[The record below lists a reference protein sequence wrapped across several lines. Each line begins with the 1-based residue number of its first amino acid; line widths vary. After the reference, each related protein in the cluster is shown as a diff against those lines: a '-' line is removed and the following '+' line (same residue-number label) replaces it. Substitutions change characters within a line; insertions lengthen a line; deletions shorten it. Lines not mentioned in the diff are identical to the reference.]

1 MPGSYDTNV
10 FVNCPF
16 DSEYRPQFEAVT
28 FAIYDCGFFPRCALE
43 VDDSSQVRI
52 RKITEIIRTCRL
64 SVHDISRTQLDDATG
79 LPRFNMPLELGMF
92 LGAKVFGGRE
102 QRRKAAL
109 VLDAEQYRYQKYV
122 SDIAGQ
128 DIRAHG
134 GRTDETIKHVRNF
147 LATHRDPGVIL
158 PGGDKLAQRYAD
170 FRLEL
175 GRACTKLHLNPD
187 ELTFRDLT
195 NLIVG
200 WLKAFP
206 LPAGSA

>member
-1 MPGSYDTNV
+1 MSGSYDTNV

-52 RKITEIIRTCRL
+52 KKITEIIRTCRL

-92 LGAKVFGGRE
+92 FGAKVYGGRE

-109 VLDAEQYRYQKYV
+109 VLDEEQYRYQKYI

-134 GRTDETIKHVRNF
+134 GRVDETIKHVRNF
-147 LATHRDPGVIL
+147 LGTHREPGVIL

-170 FRLEL
+170 FRVEL

-200 WLKAFP
+200 WLDAFP

>member
-1 MPGSYDTNV
+1 MLRGYDTNV

-28 FAIYDCGFFPRCALE
+28 FAVYDCGFFPRCALE

-52 RKITEIIRTCRL
+52 KKIMEIIRTCRL
-64 SVHDISRTQLDDATG
+64 SVHDISRTQLDAATG

-109 VLDAEQYRYQKYV
+109 VLDDEQYRYQKYV

-134 GRTDETIKHVRNF
+134 GKTDETIKHVRNF
-147 LATHRDPGVIL
+147 LATHREPGVIL
-158 PGGDKLAQRYAD
+158 PGGDKVIERYGEFRAELSSTCAD
-170 FRLEL
+170 
-175 GRACTKLHLNPD
+175 LHLNPA

-200 WLKAFP
+200 WMKVFP
-206 LPAGSA
+206 LSTGSA

>member
-52 RKITEIIRTCRL
+52 EKITKIIRTCRL
-64 SVHDISRTQLDDATG
+64 SVHDISRTQLDAVTG

-92 LGAKVFGGRE
+92 LGAKVFGGGV

-109 VLDAEQYRYQKYV
+109 VLDEEQYRYQKYV

-147 LATHRDPGVIL
+147 LATHRDSGVIL
-158 PGGDKLAQRYAD
+158 PGGDKVSQRYAD
-170 FRLEL
+170 FRAEL
-175 GRACTKLHLNPD
+175 GTTCADLHLNPA

-195 NLIVG
+195 TLIVG

-206 LPAGSA
+206 LSAGSV